1 MVTGIFHFLRFKN
14 NEFITNSKER
24 KNMFKF
30 IKNYSEIIDLTVQF
44 IRDEV
49 NNSQTSGV
57 VIGLSGG
64 IDSAIIAHLS
74 AVALGKER
82 VDLVHLP
89 EEELENIHTED
100 AQTVAHDL
108 NIPLRIIKISPTLD
122 SVFKLLPNVEDSA
135 LAKGN
140 LKARIRAVILYSI
153 ANIDNKLVAGTSNKS
168 EISIG
173 YGTKFGDLAADM
185 WPIGDLYKT
194 ELYKIAEKL
203 DVNQKIIT
211 KTPTAGLWK
220 GQTDEKEIGVSYEKL
235 DKFLIGLE
243 NNRKEEFLAKKLQL
257 KDEQIVRIKQ
267 LISKSHHKRRM
278 PKKLSITR
286 K

>member
-1 MVTGIFHFLRFKN
+1 MVQ
-14 NEFITNSKER
+14 FIE
-24 KNMFKF
+24 
-30 IKNYSEIIDLTVQF
+30 NYDEIIDLVARF

-74 AVALGKER
+74 AVALGKEA

-89 EEELENIHTED
+89 EEELDSIHTED
-100 AQTVAHDL
+100 ARAVAHDL
-108 NIPLRIIKISPTLD
+108 NIPLRVIEISPMLD
-122 SVFKLLPNVEDSA
+122 SVFKLLPNIEDNT

-153 ANIDNKLVAGTSNKS
+153 ANIDNKLVVGTSNKS

-185 WPIGDLYKT
+185 WPIGELYKT
-194 ELYKIAEKL
+194 ELYKVAEKL
-203 DVNQKIIT
+203 GVNQKVIT
-211 KTPTAGLWK
+211 KPPTASLWK

-243 NNRKEEFLAKKLQL
+243 NNRKEEFLAKELQL
-257 KDEQIVRIKQ
+257 KEEQIARIKQ
-267 LISKSHHKRRM
+267 LISSSHHKRRM
-278 PKKLSITR
+278 PKTLSITR

>member
-1 MVTGIFHFLRFKN
+1 
-14 NEFITNSKER
+14 
-24 KNMFKF
+24 MFQF
-30 IKNYSEIIDLTVQF
+30 IKNYNEIIDLAVQF
-44 IRDEV
+44 IKDEV
-49 NNSQTSGV
+49 CNSQTSGV

-74 AVALGKER
+74 AIALGKEG

-89 EEELENIHTED
+89 EEELDSIHTED
-100 AQTVAHDL
+100 AQTIAHDL
-108 NIPLRIIKISPTLD
+108 NIPLRIIKISPILD
-122 SVFKLLPNVEDSA
+122 SVFKLLPNVEDNA

-140 LKARIRAVILYSI
+140 LKARIRGVILYSI

-194 ELYKIAEKL
+194 ELYKIAGKL

-211 KTPTAGLWK
+211 KTPTAGLWE
-220 GQTDEKEIGVSYEKL
+220 GQTDEKEIGLSYEKL
-235 DKFLIGLE
+235 DKFLMGLE
-243 NNRKEEFLAKKLQL
+243 NNRKEEFLAKELKL

-267 LISKSHHKRRM
+267 LISNSHHKRRM
-278 PKKLSITR
+278 PKKLLITR

>member
-1 MVTGIFHFLRFKN
+1 MFQ
-14 NEFITNSKER
+14 FIQ
-24 KNMFKF
+24 
-30 IKNYSEIIDLTVQF
+30 NYDEIIDLAVQF
-44 IRDEV
+44 IKDEV
-49 NNSQTSGV
+49 SISQTSGV

-89 EEELENIHTED
+89 EEELDNIHTED
-100 AQTVAHDL
+100 AQAVAHDL
-108 NIPLRIIKISPTLD
+108 NIPLRIIKISPILE
-122 SVFKLLPNVEDSA
+122 SVFKLLPNVENNS

-153 ANIDNKLVAGTSNKS
+153 ANIDSRLVAGTSNKS
-168 EISIG
+168 EVSIG

-185 WPIGDLYKT
+185 WPIGGLYKT

-203 DVNQKIIT
+203 GVNQKVIT

-243 NNRKEEFLAKKLQL
+243 NNREEEFLTEELQL
-257 KDEQIVRIKQ
+257 KEEQIARIKQ
-267 LISKSHHKRRM
+267 LISSSHHKRRM
-278 PKKLSITR
+278 PKTLLITR
-286 K
+286 T